1 MRDSLSGVEAMASRF
16 VSKIRHSTHRIGPFK
31 VTAAVFKRCVLR
43 WSSSSP
49 EAQNTRTR
57 MGDIRWLCKAGKT
70 HEVPHLFHQLR
81 DLPEKCLANS
91 FDSALYW
98 FLYYDKIEEAL
109 EFRSLLEKHV
119 IPKTYSTYSSLAV
132 LYSKCS
138 QLGTMKDFFDEMTRD
153 GLTPKVRHYAPFV
166 EAAAEK
172 GDLIS
177 AFDSMNEMQQS
188 AVVHERN
195 ADLYTVLIRACA
207 EQQNNGLTDKVL
219 ELFYDFRKYRDL
231 LSNETLET
239 VKLWFDR

>member
-1 MRDSLSGVEAMASRF
+1 MACRF
-16 VSKIRHSTHRIGPFK
+16 VSKLRHSTHRIGPFK
-31 VTAAVFKRCVLR
+31 LTAAVFKRCVLR

-49 EAQNTRTR
+49 EAQNSRMP
-57 MGDIRWLCKAGKT
+57 MGDIRRLCKAGKA
-70 HEVPHLFHQLR
+70 HEVPYLFHQLR
-81 DLPEKCLANS
+81 DLPEKYLANS

-98 FLYYDKIEEAL
+98 FLYYDKIDEAL
-109 EFRSLLEKHV
+109 EFKSLLEKHV
-119 IPKTYSTYSSLAV
+119 IPKTYSTYSNLAV

-138 QLGTMKDFFDEMTRD
+138 QLGTMKDLFDEMTRD
-153 GLTPKVRHYAPFV
+153 GLTPKPRHYAPFV
-166 EAAAEK
+166 EAAVEK

-177 AFDSMNEMQQS
+177 ALDSTNEMQKS

-207 EQQNNGLTDKVL
+207 EQRNNGLTDKVL
-219 ELFYDFRKYRDL
+219 ELFHDFRKYRDL